1 MLKHAR
7 IWFYFT
13 SAFALSASAARAE
26 IQVNPEALTHYSHC
40 VSEAKDR
47 NGVYLLDRSVLYRCG
62 SDTSVSYFNYL
73 TRMRVPDYIVS
84 DVAGVFVYRN
94 ISGVGKCWH
103 MIQDSWGSPV
113 SFYGCD
119 IYVEY

>member
-1 MLKHAR
+1 MSKHAG
-7 IWFYFT
+7 IWLT
-13 SAFALSASAARAE
+13 IISAFALSASAAQAE
-26 IQVNPEALTHYSHC
+26 IQVNPQALTHYSHC

-47 NGVYLLDRSVLYRCG
+47 NGVYLLDQGVLYRCG
-62 SDTSVSYFNYL
+62 RDIAVSYFNHL
-73 TRMRVPDYIVS
+73 ARMRVRDYVVS
-84 DVAGVFVYRN
+84 DVAGVFVYRP

-103 MIQDSWGSPV
+103 MIQDSWGAPV